1 MDSQFS
7 TSIAYAAKEELVFT
21 VRRQEPELLLP
32 AKLTPRVHLPLS
44 DIDDQEAL
52 RVQVPIINFYGGSD
66 FQISDRDDPVKVI
79 REALSEALVFYYP
92 LAGRLMEG
100 KGRKLIVDCTGEVG
114 ILFIEADA
122 DITLMQ
128 LGIPLQPPFPYLED
142 LLHDDIVPGSVD
154 DGGIV
159 GCPLLLIQVTRLTC
173 GGFVMAC
180 RFNHTMCDGIG
191 LVQFLTAVGELA
203 RGRSPPSVQPVWE
216 RKLLSARDP
225 PRVTCIHPEYDEL
238 VDAGGGAPL
247 EDLVHRSFFFGSS
260 EMEKLKQLVP
270 SPEQLGRHFTSYD
283 LMTACIWR
291 CRTIALGLEP
301 NEDVRVLCAVNVR
314 NKYKPP
320 LPTGY
325 YGNAVACPA
334 ALSTAGMLCKEPLG
348 YALKLVLEAKEDV
361 TEEYMKSTADLMVLR
376 GRPPFTGTR
385 TFSISDLRR
394 VGFRDV
400 DFGWGKAGY
409 GGVAKSGIG
418 VKPRLF
424 DFYVSGKND
433 KDQDGALLLFSLPP
447 TAMKVFEEELQRLLK
462 KGYHILSTL

>member
-1 MDSQFS
+1 MAGQSS
-7 TSIAYAAKEELVFT
+7 KSASAAKKELVFT
-21 VRRQEPELLLP
+21 VRRQEPELVVP
-32 AKLTPRVHLPLS
+32 AKLTPRVHLSLS
-44 DIDDQEAL
+44 DIDDQEGL
-52 RVQVPIINFYGGSD
+52 RFHLPHIHFYDSSSH
-66 FQISDRDDPVKVI
+66 FLQSDRDDPVKVI
-79 REALSEALVFYYP
+79 REALSEVLVFYYP
-92 LAGRLMEG
+92 LAGRLREG
-100 KGRKLIVDCTGEVG
+100 QERKLIVDCTGEVG

-122 DITLMQ
+122 DVTLMQ
-128 LGIPLQPPFPYLED
+128 LGVPLQPPFPYLED
-142 LLHDDIVPGSVD
+142 LLLHDDVPGS
-154 DGGIV
+154 DGIH
-159 GCPLLLIQVTRLTC
+159 GCPLLLFQVTRLTC
-173 GGFVMAC
+173 GGFVVGY
-180 RFNHTMCDGIG
+180 RFNHAMCDQIGI
-191 LVQFLTAVGELA
+191 VQFLIAVGELA
-203 RGRSPPSVQPVWE
+203 RGKSLSVPPVWE

-225 PRVTCIHPEYDEL
+225 PRVTFTHHEYDEL
-238 VDAGGGAPL
+238 VDGGAPL

-260 EMEKLKQLVP
+260 EIETLRRLVP
-270 SPEQLGRHFTSYD
+270 SPEQLGRRCTSFD

-301 NEDVRVLCAVNVR
+301 NEDVRVLCTVNAR

-325 YGNAVACPA
+325 YGNAIGFPA

-433 KDQDGALLLFSLPP
+433 KDQDGALLLISLPP